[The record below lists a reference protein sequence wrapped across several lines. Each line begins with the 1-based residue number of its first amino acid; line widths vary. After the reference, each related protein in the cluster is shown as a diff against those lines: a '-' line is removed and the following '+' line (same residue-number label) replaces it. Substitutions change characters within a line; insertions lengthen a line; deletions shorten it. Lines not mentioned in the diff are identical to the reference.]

1 MTSKIK
7 IMDNG
12 NEKDFGRLHI
22 LVVDDEEPLRYL
34 MCKGVESSG
43 YECSVAS
50 DGLEALKILEEKE
63 IDVVISDIMM
73 PGMDGIE
80 LAKRVK
86 EEYGADVI
94 LITGF
99 IEKYSYD
106 KVIEIGVSDFLEK
119 PISIHEL
126 ILRLRRVLRER
137 NHIRER
143 NRAEE
148 ELHESLKKLRTAME
162 SVVEAM
168 ALAID
173 KRDPYTSGHQKRV
186 SILADAIA
194 EEMGL
199 PKDQIEGVRMAAMIH
214 DVGKNAIPV
223 QILSK
228 PVKLTRLEMEMIKEH
243 SQMGYDILKGIE
255 FPWPVAQMVL
265 QHHERIDGSG
275 YPQGLSGDE
284 IYLGAKILGVADVV
298 EAMASHRPYRASLGL
313 DKAMEEISKN
323 RGVLYDPDVV
333 DAALRF
339 LRRKGFEF

>member
-1 MTSKIK
+1 M
-7 IMDNG
+7 N
-12 NEKDFGRLHI
+12 NEKEHGQPHI
-22 LVVDDEEPLRYL
+22 LVVDDEETLRYL
-34 MCKGVESSG
+34 IREGVERSG
-43 YECSVAS
+43 YGCSVAS
-50 DGLEALKILEEKE
+50 DGLEALKILEEKVV
-63 IDVVISDIMM
+63 DVVISDIMM

-86 EEYGADVI
+86 EEHDADVI

-99 IEKYSYD
+99 IEEYSYD

-119 PISIHEL
+119 PIGMHEL

-137 NHIRER
+137 TNIRER

-148 ELHESLKKLRTAME
+148 DLRDSFKKLRTAME
-162 SVVEAM
+162 SIVEALV
-168 ALAID
+168 LAIE
-173 KRDPYTSGHQKRV
+173 KKDPYTSGHQKRV
-186 SILADAIA
+186 ATLAGAIA
-194 EEMGL
+194 REMDL
-199 PKDQIEGVRMAAMIH
+199 SQDQIDGVRMAAMIH
-214 DVGKNAIPV
+214 DIGKNAIPG

-228 PVKLTRLEMEMIKEH
+228 PAELTKLEMGMIKEH
-243 SQMGYDILKGIE
+243 PQIGYDILKGIE

-275 YPQGLSGDE
+275 YPQGLLGDA

-323 RGVLYDPDVV
+323 SGILYDPDVV
-333 DAALRF
+333 DAGLRLF
-339 LRRKGFEF
+339 REKGFEF